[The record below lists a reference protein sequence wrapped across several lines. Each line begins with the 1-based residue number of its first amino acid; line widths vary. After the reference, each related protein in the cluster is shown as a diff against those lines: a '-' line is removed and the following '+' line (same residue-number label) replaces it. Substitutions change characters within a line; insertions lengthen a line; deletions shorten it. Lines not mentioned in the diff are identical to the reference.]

1 MSAGQKN
8 SVAGAL
14 AAGQSAAP
22 LAVAPPHQQTEWQ
35 VAAGAGG
42 GRAARL
48 QEGGE
53 LSAGRLVPPGQ
64 QPRGALPRCEYYYEL
79 TLSQLSHLT
88 TLTTFTTLTTLTL
101 SQLSRLS
108 QLTLLIALIH
118 SVFSPL
124 VAA

>member
-1 MSAGQKN
+1 MTFDVPEDGVAGETDPERLVVPAGEDD
-8 SVAGAL
+8 SLAGAL

-42 GRAARL
+42 GGAARL

-64 QPRGALPRCEYYYEL
+64 QPRGALPRCEY
-79 TLSQLSHLT
+79 
-88 TLTTFTTLTTLTL
+88 
-101 SQLSRLS
+101 
-108 QLTLLIALIH
+108 
-118 SVFSPL
+118 
-124 VAA
+124 

>member
-1 MSAGQKN
+1 MSAGQED

-42 GRAARL
+42 GGAARL

-64 QPRGALPRCEYYYEL
+64 QPRGALPSCEYQHEL
-79 TLSQLSHLT
+79 TPSRLSHSHISHISQLS
-88 TLTTFTTLTTLTL
+88 
-101 SQLSRLS
+101 QLS

>member
-1 MSAGQKN
+1 MTKVWLVTPLSVAVTFDVPEDSVAGQADPQRFVMSAGQED

-42 GRAARL
+42 GGAARL

-64 QPRGALPRCEYYYEL
+64 QPRGALPRCEY
-79 TLSQLSHLT
+79 
-88 TLTTFTTLTTLTL
+88 
-101 SQLSRLS
+101 
-108 QLTLLIALIH
+108 
-118 SVFSPL
+118 
-124 VAA
+124 